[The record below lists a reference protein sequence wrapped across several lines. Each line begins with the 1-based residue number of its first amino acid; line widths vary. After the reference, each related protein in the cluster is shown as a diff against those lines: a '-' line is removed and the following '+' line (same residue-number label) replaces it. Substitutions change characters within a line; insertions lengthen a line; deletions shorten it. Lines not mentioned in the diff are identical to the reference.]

1 MRTAIRCSEFEDV
14 LEPYDIFSLI
24 ALAAYHCGYFG
35 VCSKAFVKL
44 ETLHTSTNSS
54 STDVMSSANSSSNGD
69 TSTQQQ
75 QQQQKADVIQTLA
88 VNIFTKHPPLDND
101 PLEQQ
106 LRDCLNEG
114 KPFQACTVT
123 GQLITSKTRAIMCK
137 TCRHFA
143 IERELQDITHCPL
156 CHFST
161 LYTMQS
167 CTKYAEAVLLYIT
180 RIMSAMVLRLLDT
193 LHT

>member
-1 MRTAIRCSEFEDV
+1 MQVVDSAWRGAEAYHYYILAQRQLYEGLIELSMRTAIRCSEFEDV

-24 ALAAYHCGYFG
+24 ALASCHCGYFG

-44 ETLHTSTNSS
+44 ETLHTTTSS
-54 STDVMSSANSSSNGD
+54 SSDAMSSISSSSN
-69 TSTQQQ
+69 TNTTQQQ
-75 QQQQKADVIQTLA
+75 QHEADVIQTLA

-123 GQLITSKTRAIMCK
+123 GQLIMSRPRAFMCK

-143 IERELQDITHCPL
+143 IDREMQTHYTLSTVPL
-156 CHFST
+156 
-161 LYTMQS
+161 
-167 CTKYAEAVLLYIT
+167 
-180 RIMSAMVLRLLDT
+180 
-193 LHT
+193 

>member
-1 MRTAIRCSEFEDV
+1 MQVLDSAWRGAEAYHYYILAQRQLYEGLIELSMRTAIRCSEFEDV

-44 ETLHTSTNSS
+44 ETLHTTSGSS
-54 STDVMSSANSSSNGD
+54 SSDAMSSISISGD
-69 TSTQQQ
+69 SATQQQ
-75 QQQQKADVIQTLA
+75 QHKADVIQTLA

-156 CHFST
+156 CHSST
-161 LYTMQS
+161 L
-167 CTKYAEAVLLYIT
+167 
-180 RIMSAMVLRLLDT
+180 
-193 LHT
+193 